1 MTDIADVEQ
10 LWHSH
15 HAKIIAYISKRTDAD
30 TAEDIAQTVYLKACE
45 AICSG
50 KGYNSNASRWL
61 YRIAHNLVID
71 LYRARQS
78 GGNYIELDAPADMGG
93 NEQGRTNGDMLP
105 DDGYTP
111 HELAEKTILCQTIR
125 ACLGTLPPDQM
136 LVITKRMEGYEFAEL
151 GIYLGRKYEATKAL
165 QTRGYQ
171 QMRLMLDKEGNA
183 KFPKAISEHTTSIVS
198 SILQKHGPLSISLL
212 MHYTDLPYSTVHY
225 TLNKHAEF
233 ERVNLHTGG
242 YLWDLASKQEAA

>member
-15 HAKIIAYISKRTDAD
+15 HTKLIAYISRRTDAD

-50 KGYNSNASRWL
+50 KGYNSHASRWL

-71 LYRARQS
+71 LYRERQS
-78 GGNYIELDAPADMGG
+78 APKTIELDAPVLISGEYVSTVGEM
-93 NEQGRTNGDMLP
+93 TP
-105 DDGYTP
+105 DGQLTP
-111 HELAEKTILCQTIR
+111 HEQAEKTILCQTIR
-125 ACLGTLPPDQM
+125 ACLGTLPPDQT

-151 GIYLGRKYEATKAL
+151 GIYMGRKYEATKAL

-171 QMRLMLDKEGNA
+171 QMRLMLDKEGNL
-183 KFPKAISEHTTSIVS
+183 KYPKAVVGRTTD
-198 SILQKHGPLSISLL
+198 ILRDTLREHGPLSIMQL
-212 MHYTDLPYSTVHY
+212 MRYADLSCAVVRFA
-225 TLNKHAEF
+225 LSRHAEF
-233 ERVNLHTGG
+233 RCANKQGGG